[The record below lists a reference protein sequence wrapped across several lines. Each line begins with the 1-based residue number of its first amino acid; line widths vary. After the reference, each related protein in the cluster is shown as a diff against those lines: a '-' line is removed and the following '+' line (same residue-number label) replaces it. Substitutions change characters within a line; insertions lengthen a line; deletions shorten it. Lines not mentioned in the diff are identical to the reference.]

1 MNIALAAHDNRKIL
15 MENFCIA
22 YRHILSKH
30 TIYATGTTGWL
41 IEEATGLTLNKYL
54 AGHVGGEKQLC
65 VQISHNDIDLVIFMC
80 DPDAHTHSESDFTEV
95 ARLCDMHNIPFA
107 SNLATAEVLI
117 LALDQGDLNWREF
130 VKNRGMDGRA

>member
-1 MNIALAAHDNRKIL
+1 MNIALVAHDNKKIL

-30 TIYATGTTGWL
+30 SIFATGTTGWL
-41 IEEATGLTLNKYL
+41 IEESTGLVLNKYL

-65 VQISHNDIDLVIFMC
+65 VQISHNDIDLVIFLC
-80 DPDAHTHSESDFTEV
+80 DPNVRNMPDSDFNEV

-107 SNLATAEVLI
+107 SNLATAEALI
-117 LALDQGDLNWREF
+117 LALEQGDLNWREF
-130 VKNRGMDGRA
+130 VR